1 MKIKPFCGFR
11 FASDVTGDAGACI
24 APPYDVIDPDQQEK
38 LYAQNDFNIARVIKG
53 KSFESDTES
62 DNVYTRGADYIN
74 DFIAKGALKQDD
86 TPAIYVY
93 SQVFTINGQTYR
105 RNGFIALGELEE
117 YGGAIKPHEKTLAGP
132 KADRLNLM
140 RATGCQ
146 IGQIFM
152 MYSDEA
158 KTIDALLDEACEGTA
173 LLSTKD
179 DDGVLHEL
187 YAITDGAKIE
197 IAQQTMSDKNVFI
210 ADGHHR
216 YETSVNF
223 MNESG
228 LETAKYR
235 MMTFINAHNE
245 GLVVLPT
252 HRLVRDLVN
261 FDISKL
267 LTDMSE
273 DFDIARMDFSD
284 IVDKKNKLGDVID
297 ALKVELE
304 TGNNAFGMYFNDGGF
319 YIATL
324 KDISVMETLA
334 EENSPAW
341 RKLDVAVLHKAI
353 LEKHLGIDQEA
364 LTAQSNVDYIKDLGD
379 AVMRA
384 IDKVDSGQAQG
395 LFLMNTV
402 PPSSVED
409 VAATGEKMPQ
419 KSTFFYPKIFSGL
432 TINKVR

>member
-1 MKIKPFCGFR
+1 MKIKPFNGYR
-11 FASDVTGDAGACI
+11 FDKAVTGDAGACI

-38 LYAQNDFNIARVIKG
+38 LYAQNEFNIARVIKG
-53 KSFESDTES
+53 KKFDSDTETE
-62 DNVYTRGADYIN
+62 NVYTRAAAYIN
-74 DFIAKGALKQDD
+74 DFIEKGALKQDD
-86 TPAIYVY
+86 SPAIYVY
-93 SQVFTINGQTYR
+93 SQQFTINDETYR

-152 MYSDEA
+152 MYSDEE

-179 DDGVLHEL
+179 EDGVLHEL
-187 YAITDGAKIE
+187 YAITDAAKIE
-197 IAQQTMSDKNVFI
+197 VAQKTMADKNVFI

-252 HRLVRDLVN
+252 HRLVRDLAS

-273 DFDIARMDFSD
+273 DFDVARMEFTDV
-284 IVDKKNKLGDVID
+284 VDKKNKLNDVID
-297 ALKVELE
+297 GLKIELE
-304 TGNNAFGMYFNDGGF
+304 TGNHAFGMYFNDGAF
-319 YIATL
+319 YVATL
-324 KDISVMETLA
+324 KDPAVMEQIA
-334 EENSPAW
+334 PENSPAW

-353 LEKHLGIDQEA
+353 LEKHLGIDQAALEA
-364 LTAQSNVDYIKDLGD
+364 QTNVDYIKDLGD

-384 IDKVDSGQAQG
+384 IDKVDSGSSQA